1 MPYRIR
7 KCTGVKLYKVYGKEG
22 NPLSG
27 FCMPLKRAK
36 KQKIAVTLADLRQ
49 EGRIPARKK

>member
-7 KCTGVKLYKVYGKEG
+7 KCPKVKLYKVYGKEG
-22 NPLSG
+22 NPLSN

-36 KQKIAVTLADLRQ
+36 KQKIAVTLADLRK
-49 EGRIPARKK
+49 EGRIPSRR